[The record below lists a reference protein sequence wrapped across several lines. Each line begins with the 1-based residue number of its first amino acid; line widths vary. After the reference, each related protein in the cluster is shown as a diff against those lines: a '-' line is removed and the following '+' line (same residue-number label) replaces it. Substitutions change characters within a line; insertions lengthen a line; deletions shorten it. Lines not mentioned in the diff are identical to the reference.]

1 MITDTVTIAQFVRE
15 NRISMT
21 ADRCDSNPSMPD
33 SENMDHWK
41 CVLRL
46 ANGPMTAKS
55 GPSKRAMTV
64 YFSMGYGH
72 NGKAPKVADVLDCLS
87 SDASGFENARSFED
101 WCSEYGYDTDSR
113 KAEKIFK
120 TVEHQAK
127 RLSNFLG
134 PDAYQQLLWSVERL

>member
-1 MITDTVTIAQFVRE
+1 METVTVTIDQFIRA

-21 ADRCDSNPSMPD
+21 AERWHENPSMLD
-33 SENMDHWK
+33 SANMDHWK
-41 CVLRL
+41 CALR
-46 ANGPMTAKS
+46 S
-55 GPSKRAMTV
+55 GNKRMTV

-87 SDASGFENARSFED
+87 SDASGIENARSFED

-113 KAEKIFK
+113 KAEKTFK
-120 TVEHQAK
+120 TCEHQAK

-134 PDAYQQLLWSVERL
+134 SDAFQTLLWHTEGM